1 MIKGGGLGAV
11 IDASIRS
18 STLWPRFSISKPEQ
32 PMRNAVDLKYCNY
45 IDCIGDD
52 VEQSRRIR
60 LQYLDR
66 IDDVDTALQWLCPLP
81 TL

>member
-1 MIKGGGLGAV
+1 
-11 IDASIRS
+11 
-18 STLWPRFSISKPEQ
+18 
-32 PMRNAVDLKYCNY
+32 MRNAVDLKYCNY